1 MPLFDTH
8 AHYND
13 DAFDQNRKGLLDALP
28 DAGVGAVVI
37 PGVDVESSRSALA
50 LAESRPWLFAA
61 AGIHPEDCAGCTAA
75 DFSAIRDL
83 CREKKV
89 VAIGEIGLDY
99 YWAENPPKE
108 FQQMVFRRQ
117 LELALELELP
127 VIVHDREAHGDS
139 LEIVKEFPGVRGVF
153 HCFSGSPEMAEELL
167 KRGWYLGFDG
177 PVTYKNARRAP
188 GGRGRHAPGPDRGG
202 DGRALHEPGAQ
213 PGQAERQPESP
224 LHCGKTGG
232 VEGHLPGGDGGAH
245 LEQWPAAV
253 RAGGEGMKKAFLMV
267 LACLLLAGCGAPT
280 GTTAKVPE
288 TAPEEPISAPAV
300 VTEGRVP
307 EEYDALPTEV
317 VSLYDWQTS
326 GEPLALLA
334 EIPEQEMALYG
345 VADRDAPHVLFRWGD
360 TLAEFPDWVI
370 YTPKSVTPELL
381 ALDLDGD
388 GAVEPVVSCFQGGNQ
403 VSRYALHVLQQ
414 SRGTLTDSQLPDSL
428 YEEQLSAL
436 LTLSGSGEMLTI
448 SLGSQSIE
456 AALRRGCRRR
466 LWNTCGPE
474 LLSLGRKMGASF
486 GWRIGPRCT
495 PRIPPSPP

>member
-1 MPLFDTH
+1 M
-8 AHYND
+8 
-13 DAFDQNRKGLLDALP
+13 
-28 DAGVGAVVI
+28 GAVVI
-37 PGVDVESSRSALA
+37 PGVDVASSRSALA

-127 VIVHDREAHGDS
+127 VIVHDREAHGDN

-188 GGRGRHAPGPDRGG
+188 EVVAVTPLDRIVVETDAPYMSPVPNRGRRNDSRN
-202 DGRALHEPGAQ
+202 L
-213 PGQAERQPESP
+213 P

-253 RAGGEGMKKAFLMV
+253 WAGGEGMKKAFLMV
-267 LACLLLAGCGAPT
+267 LACLLLAGCGAPSET
-280 GTTAKVPE
+280 VTPTDSWPDSALAETNEAAAESPPE
-288 TAPEEPISAPAV
+288 PISTAPAESPPATAPAEPLSAPAV
-300 VTEGRVP
+300 VTAGQAP
-307 EEYDALPTEV
+307 EEPYDLPTEV
-317 VSLYDWQTS
+317 IGLKDWI
-326 GEPLALLA
+326 GESRWNHDPVGLLA
-334 EIPEQEMALYG
+334 E
-345 VADRDAPHVLFRWGD
+345 
-360 TLAEFPDWVI
+360 
-370 YTPKSVTPELL
+370 
-381 ALDLDGD
+381 
-388 GAVEPVVSCFQGGNQ
+388 
-403 VSRYALHVLQQ
+403 
-414 SRGTLTDSQLPDSL
+414 LP
-428 YEEQLSAL
+428 
-436 LTLSGSGEMLTI
+436 
-448 SLGSQSIE
+448 
-456 AALRRGCRRR
+456 
-466 LWNTCGPE
+466 
-474 LLSLGRKMGASF
+474 GRSS
-486 GWRIGPRCT
+486 
-495 PRIPPSPP
+495 PSTA